1 MAPRQARAAATD
13 APGDRAATEHLA
25 SIRHMVTIARDLGAF
40 EYVHGD
46 SHFILRDPAAA
57 APALG
62 QQRGSAGARAP
73 PGPAGNAPAKG
84 APHRPT
90 VAPAT
95 RQQQGGEVRA
105 RPVSAQSSLP
115 DAPAPRQQQGR
126 NLPDAPAPRQ
136 QQGRKKTRRRRRSP
150 STVLRDAARSADFR
164 ERLRR
169 KELHRKELRLKLA
182 RILRRAARALRMGQA
197 DAPEEPTP
205 ADAGGPG
212 AGSPAPPS
220 AAPATPTRSIPAACP
235 RSSGLRRARPES
247 PSSPGGFAVVVA
259 EGSVATEGGEK
270 GAKKP
275 RRLSFEEEDEEVEEE
290 DDFEEEYFDFDARIN
305 SMY

>member
-1 MAPRQARAAATD
+1 
-13 APGDRAATEHLA
+13 
-25 SIRHMVTIARDLGAF
+25 
-40 EYVHGD
+40 
-46 SHFILRDPAAA
+46 
-57 APALG
+57 
-62 QQRGSAGARAP
+62 
-73 PGPAGNAPAKG
+73 
-84 APHRPT
+84 
-90 VAPAT
+90 
-95 RQQQGGEVRA
+95 VRA

-115 DAPAPRQQQGR
+115 DAPPPRQQQGR

-182 RILRRAARALRMGQA
+182 RLLRRAARTLRMGLRVE
-197 DAPEEPTP
+197 PKPTP
-205 ADAGGPG
+205 ADAGEPG
-212 AGSPAPPS
+212 AGSPAPLS

-235 RSSGLRRARPES
+235 RSSGLRRARPESS